1 MTNLPTPELQ
11 AAVERL
17 VGMAR
22 FLRLEATTERKKAA
36 RGNKDF
42 WLLRASVHE
51 RDAEATDLILAA
63 LEERGK
69 ALEAYEAAK
78 DRIAA
83 DSYDG
88 IDDRSRELLETAS
101 QLARFAITALGG
113 TADV

>member
-1 MTNLPTPELQ
+1 MTTPELQ

-17 VGMAR
+17 QR
-22 FLRLEATTERKKAA
+22 FTSGESGYAVYPGGIFITEGPSPFYADLR
-36 RGNKDF
+36 
-42 WLLRASVHE
+42 
-51 RDAEATDLILAA
+51 LILAA